1 MVIDI
6 QSLEEMARKPANT
19 GAQGRSMRSIVAANL
34 DKIEAARVN
43 GWPLASIAASLGI
56 DCANP
61 GSRLSAYLTSLK
73 KGAERRKPAP
83 VSAPVAAPVAPTAAP
98 EPPKFIPG
106 QLPPIPGYE
115 APKPNM
121 SPELAELARRA
132 EERSAE
138 RRAAK
143 AARESQPK
151 EE

>member
-1 MVIDI
+1 MVIDT
-6 QSLEEMARKPANT
+6 QSLEEMARKPAKT

-34 DKIEAARVN
+34 DKIEAARAN

-73 KGAERRKPAP
+73 KGAERRKPALVP
-83 VSAPVAAPVAPTAAP
+83 APVAAP

-115 APKPNM
+115 ARKPYM
-121 SPELAELARRA
+121 SPELAELKRVADERLAARLA
-132 EERSAE
+132 E
-138 RRAAK
+138 K